1 MFDPMQHVF
10 EGLIRILFPLQT
22 LLLTLPTAKIHMW
35 KKLTELAAKKYKW
48 KSYFSVLYRKTA
60 THIQYHENK
69 WMSNP
74 SSWLNWKALF
84 PRLLFQMH
92 FQWLFQSYPLSDLP
106 TCICYTIHIC
116 EGFWERN
123 RLKNGMRR
131 KIRLVIFRRNHFCCG
146 KVDQSHFNGH
156 AYTHNQME
164 WLLMDVSSLLERHK
178 IFRTYDKFIKIS
190 DNRTKKRTC
199 CQDMTFNY
207 MSYDATTKTN
217 IAWKPLCVT
226 HTIIPL
232 LKQMCTH
239 GKRSEFP
246 SMQTEPPI
254 FFSFNFNIEYINEIG
269 LNVLAPLFSFSVP
282 LLYPFKAVYIRVC
295 MCMCLY

>member
-10 EGLIRILFPLQT
+10 VELIRILFPLQT
-22 LLLTLPTAKIHMW
+22 LLLTLPTAKIHIW
-35 KKLTELAAKKYKW
+35 KTHRTRRKKCKW

-131 KIRLVIFRRNHFCCG
+131 KIQLVIFRRNHFCCG

-164 WLLMDVSSLLERHK
+164 LLLMDVSSLLERHK

-190 DNRTKKRTC
+190 DNQKK
-199 CQDMTFNY
+199 N
-207 MSYDATTKTN
+207 
-217 IAWKPLCVT
+217 
-226 HTIIPL
+226 L
-232 LKQMCTH
+232 LSRHDIQLYVIWRNNK
-239 GKRSEFP
+239 
-246 SMQTEPPI
+246 
-254 FFSFNFNIEYINEIG
+254 NEYC
-269 LNVLAPLFSFSVP
+269 L
-282 LLYPFKAVYIRVC
+282 KAVLCNTHHNSTIETNVHTRKKERISINANRTTDIFQ
-295 MCMCLY
+295 LQF